1 MKNIILNEAIMKVF
15 NEYKSQEEFTDYSNS
30 KIDIEL
36 NKEVS
41 ENDFLKIL
49 LVDFDDFYKDT
60 SEKFIL
66 LNEFLKQRELDSAL
80 YKMISNDSISKENI
94 DILSKVLILENELTE
109 NYQEI
114 IEDEQQGII
123 NGLQSSDLM
132 LVLEKLNM
140 EEIIE
145 NSLKDL
151 KLKIFNNMDNIDSLE
166 KLNLSKGY
174 FEKNDIKIDGLL
186 DTMKNK
192 IVNKAISSNSLNEL
206 VEVIDNSEIKMKD
219 ILINILPLDKQEYKS
234 LLLDL
239 SLLNSSKQNNLIEK
253 CLDDF
258 EEIKSTLEN
267 EFDIE
272 KLKSFEKTINNM
284 NFTFQLLNNSNDSR
298 YVDKKF
304 NNLSKIQKNEIKDII
319 ELYRNSL
326 ENEIDNSI
334 GDDNSTLDNYDT
346 FIEKLDRVEQLS
358 SNISKAEKAEKN
370 KEIEIV

>member
-15 NEYKSQEEFTDYSNS
+15 DEYRSQEEFTDYSNS
-30 KIDIEL
+30 KIDMEL
-36 NKEVS
+36 NKEIS

-80 YKMISNDSISKENI
+80 YKMISSDSISKENI

-219 ILINILPLDKQEYKS
+219 ILINILPLEKQEYKS

-239 SLLNSSKQNNLIEK
+239 NLLNSSTQNNLIEK

-272 KLKSFEKTINNM
+272 KLKSFEKTINNI
-284 NFTFQLLNNSNDSR
+284 NSTFQLLNNSNDSK

-304 NNLSKIQKNEIKDII
+304 NNLSKVQKNEIKDII

-334 GDDNSTLDNYDT
+334 DDDNSTRDKYDT
-346 FIEKLDRVEQLS
+346 FIEKLDRIEQLS
-358 SNISKAEKAEKN
+358 SNISKAEKN
-370 KEIEIV
+370 KELEIG